1 MSIHFLQRQVF
12 YVYQHWNS
20 WCNKE
25 PPKPLR
31 DHWQWYLQ
39 HPETQRCRSWPRKA
53 PRLPG
58 SFDPKIGSFDP
69 YFSYFLHHLP
79 TFWCRPPRILPRFW
93 CQHLGHPTSR
103 DLVTFCEVQYKCQTS
118 KWKVTTLQNH
128 LTLEK
133 ECPGVAVLVVRSFS
147 AFTGIRFAL
156 WIPGSASFGF
166 ALSPPSVSDFGLLV
180 ENSRPRNLNMP
191 QRPGGANG

>member
-1 MSIHFLQRQVF
+1 MRIETKQRHVSIHFLQRQVF

-20 WCNKE
+20 WCNK

-39 HPETQRCRSWPRKA
+39 HPETQRRRSWPRKA

-93 CQHLGHPTSR
+93 CQHLGHPTSC
-103 DLVTFCEVQYKCQTS
+103 DLVTFCEVQMSNFKMEGYHSLKS
-118 KWKVTTLQNH
+118 FNPWK
-128 LTLEK
+128 
-133 ECPGVAVLVVRSFS
+133 RM
-147 AFTGIRFAL
+147 
-156 WIPGSASFGF
+156 
-166 ALSPPSVSDFGLLV
+166 
-180 ENSRPRNLNMP
+180 SRCCRV
-191 QRPGGANG
+191 GC